1 MYCLQFLLPVLLIPK
16 PIIHPTFLIDH
27 ALFLWF
33 YIIGFIIS
41 KRLVS
46 FLFPSL
52 EARCRCCSLSE
63 RQLLFRPCHVCLI
76 LFFVAAFFL
85 CYSDSD
91 NCSLW
96 PFCEMNASGL
106 SCRRQHEEGVDFR
119 M

>member
-41 KRLVS
+41 KR
-46 FLFPSL
+46 
-52 EARCRCCSLSE
+52 
-63 RQLLFRPCHVCLI
+63 PCHVCLL

-85 CYSDSD
+85 CYSDMD
-91 NCSLW
+91 NCSLY
-96 PFCEMNASGL
+96 PFCSSN
-106 SCRRQHEEGVDFR
+106 VV
-119 M
+119 